1 MAKAKKIKRQTEK
14 EAKKELKESG
24 ELKGKS
30 RSEKKRLIRVA
41 ALNKRSYLD
50 DQGVRRSG
58 QKPLEG
64 IMTSRP
70 KAVNT
75 ASKASTPVVSKF
87 PDAKQTAENNKR
99 VLSNQKAEAAVKPGE
114 TYIRIMKD
122 GTKKKVRKPKVKSVK
137 KAPGGATMGKKKM
150 PMYNNGGKLPPSA
163 VEKQQEL
170 VDKLTKQYDANR
182 ISIYPQG
189 ARGKEIAQKLEEATL
204 KLKELQGG
212 GSGRIYKLG
221 EKNDKGIVNKYETP
235 FKKYMNYKAS
245 KKKKAMYGSKVRA
258 VKKAP
263 GGAAMKKMSMYADG
277 GKMPKYEKGG
287 ALKEVP
293 SEAKGLS
300 KLPKS
305 VRNKMGY
312 MKDGGS
318 MKKAMY
324 GAKMKKKAMYGAKM
338 KKK

>member
-70 KAVNT
+70 KAVKT
-75 ASKASTPVVSKF
+75 ASKASAPVVSKF

-99 VLSNQKAEAAVKPGE
+99 VLSNQKAEDAVKPGE

-122 GTKKKVRKPKVKSVK
+122 GTKKRVRKPNIEKM
-137 KAPGGATMGKKKM
+137 KA
-150 PMYNNGGKLPPSA
+150 
-163 VEKQQEL
+163 
-170 VDKLTKQYDANR
+170 
-182 ISIYPQG
+182 I
-189 ARGKEIAQKLEEATL
+189 
-204 KLKELQGG
+204 
-212 GSGRIYKLG
+212 
-221 EKNDKGIVNKYETP
+221 
-235 FKKYMNYKAS
+235 
-245 KKKKAMYGSKVRA
+245 
-258 VKKAP
+258 KKAP

-277 GKMPKYEKGG
+277 GKMPKYKKGG

-312 MKDGGS
+312 AKHGS
-318 MKKAMY
+318 KVKAMY
-324 GAKMKKKAMYGAKM
+324 GAKMKKK
-338 KKK
+338 